1 MSMTKLLGAG
11 ARASDRAVVV
21 SGLRRCVRIGLSSR
35 LSIVSL
41 VSIGKRR
48 ELPARLP
55 LALSSARSMG
65 LHLCVLVG
73 AALGGNAAH
82 AAIPSLPPLPDY
94 MPSDESALTFD
105 APYQATP
112 LPRAAI
118 AETPN
123 PFRDD
128 SLDDAATS
136 RRSTAPAPDPDPT
149 PVADSRTDDATD
161 PSDGSVPLARQAGAP
176 RRDAAASASA
186 LEGPPVPLPPL
197 TRLSGTPKIPA
208 DATLAADDKPI
219 SLNFQRA
226 ELGAVLNAFAQFTG
240 LNIVASERVRGSVSL
255 RLDKVPWRVAFDTL
269 LDVHGLAMERHGN
282 VVWVAPIADLAARER
297 QRFEAHARAADL
309 EPLASR
315 TFQLH
320 YARAEDV
327 RRLLTGSGNQR
338 VLSKRGAVTADPR
351 TNLLFVTDLEGRLA
365 QIAAL
370 LDSVDRPTRQVLI
383 EARIVEGEHG
393 FSRNLGVRLSMAGTS
408 ADGSTRGLSGGKDGL
423 VYDLSARPIAG
434 FDAATAGLTL
444 FAAGATRLL
453 NIELS
458 ALEAE
463 GRGQVVSSPR
473 VVTADRMK
481 AVVEQGTELPYQAKV
496 GQGVSGVQF
505 RRATLKLEVEPQ
517 IMPDGRVV
525 LDLDVAKDSVGEQ
538 TDAGPAINTKHVQTR
553 VEVEDGGTV
562 SIGGIYATDGRDD
575 VTRVPVLGKIPILGA
590 LFRHR
595 AHRDQRSELA
605 VFITPRVVQTN

>member
-1 MSMTKLLGAG
+1 M
-11 ARASDRAVVV
+11 
-21 SGLRRCVRIGLSSR
+21 R
-35 LSIVSL
+35 LV
-41 VSIGKRR
+41 K
-48 ELPARLP
+48 PFP
-55 LALSSARSMG
+55 FALSSVDTRESPRLKVCLG
-65 LHLCVLVG
+65 LYLS
-73 AALGGNAAH
+73 AALGASVTQAST
-82 AAIPSLPPLPDY
+82 PPLPPLPAY
-94 MPSDESALTFD
+94 MLLDDAISPRDALYSGT
-105 APYQATP
+105 TP
-112 LPRAAI
+112 LPRDVSGDV
-118 AETPN
+118 PN
-123 PFRDD
+123 PFRQDSADD
-128 SLDDAATS
+128 PEAQRVSTAAANAGTDERADAAADGSPPLRRQSAAPDLDDA
-136 RRSTAPAPDPDPT
+136 
-149 PVADSRTDDATD
+149 DA
-161 PSDGSVPLARQAGAP
+161 DGSVPLRRQSAAGA
-176 RRDAAASASA
+176 RAEAAGTAA

-197 TRLSGTPKIPA
+197 ARLSSAPRTAA
-208 DATLAADDKPI
+208 DAALAPDDKPI

-226 ELGAVLNAFAQFTG
+226 ELGAVLNAFAKFTG
-240 LNIVASERVRGSVSL
+240 LNIVASERVRGAVSL
-255 RLDKVPWRVAFDTL
+255 KLDKVPWRTAFDTL
-269 LDVHGLAMERHGN
+269 LDVNGLAMERHGN
-282 VVWVAPIADLAARER
+282 VIWVAPIADLAARER

-315 TFQLH
+315 TFELH
-320 YARAEDV
+320 YAHAEDV
-327 RRLLTGSGNQR
+327 RRLLTGSGAQR
-338 VLSKRGAVTADPR
+338 VLSRRGAATADPR

-370 LDSVDRPTRQVLI
+370 LASVDRPTRQVLI

-393 FSRNLGVRLSMAGTS
+393 FSRNLGVKLSMAATN
-408 ADGSTRGLSGGKDGL
+408 ADGTAKGLTDAG
-423 VYDLSARPIAG
+423 YDLSARPISG
-434 FDAATAGLTL
+434 FDVATAGLTL

-458 ALEAE
+458 ALEAQ
-463 GRGQVVSSPR
+463 GRGEIVSSPR

-562 SIGGIYATDGRDD
+562 SIGGIYATDDRDD
-575 VTRVPVLGKIPILGA
+575 VTRIPVLGKIPVLGA

-605 VFITPRVVQTN
+605 VFITPRVIQTN